1 MSDFHLLLE
10 EHIPALMRYTR
21 ALTRDA
27 DQASELIEDTV
38 MTALAHRREWCKSDD
53 IRVWLLTTV
62 HDLRSN
68 PFRQGIHPESGAD
81 LDATAL
87 LTLSDLDRA
96 MGQLPEEQRAIILLI
111 GLEGMSYAETASILR
126 IPVSAMR
133 FRLARARTGLRRAVA
148 VAGTPATAR
157 AAA

>member
-10 EHIPALMRYTR
+10 EQIPALMRYTR

-38 MTALAHRREWCKSDD
+38 MTALAHQREWRNGTD
-53 IRVWLLTTV
+53 IRVWLLTIA
-62 HDLRSN
+62 HDLRDN
-68 PFRQGIHPESGAD
+68 PFRQSVHSENG
-81 LDATAL
+81 LDRDPTAL

-111 GLEGMSYAETASILR
+111 GLENLSYAETASILR
-126 IPVSAMR
+126 IPVSTMR
-133 FRLARARTGLRRAVA
+133 SRLARARAGLRHALG
-148 VAGTPATAR
+148 VAGAPVAAR
-157 AAA
+157 AA